1 MSPRRRIEPDTAPD
15 FAGVR
20 APARRRWVWPLLMAL
35 AAMLTAAAVATSVL
49 VAVIHERHHRSA
61 VADVE
66 VTDFVRSFMVHYTS
80 PDPFHANDYAQAV
93 LDQSTGQLAQM
104 YKDKINEIV
113 ITVARSEPTA
123 GSVLDAGVE
132 RWNDDGSADVVVA
145 TQTTTT
151 MPDGNKIENVNR
163 WVATAK
169 KEGAQWKISN
179 LLQVI

>member
-1 MSPRRRIEPDTAPD
+1 MSPRRRIDPDTAPD
-15 FAGVR
+15 FADARPPVR
-20 APARRRWVWPLLMAL
+20 RGWRWPLLAVL
-35 AAMLTAAAVATSVL
+35 AAVLTAAAVAASVAVFAVHQRQHREL
-49 VAVIHERHHRSA
+49 VAT
-61 VADVE
+61 VE
-66 VTDFVRSFMVHYTS
+66 VTDFVRSFMSRYTS

-104 YKDKINEIV
+104 YKEKLNEIV
-113 ITVARSEPTA
+113 VTVARSEPTA
-123 GSVLDAGVE
+123 GSVLEAGVE

-151 MPDGNKIENVNR
+151 MPDGKKVEGVNR

-169 KEGAQWKISN
+169 QEGDQWKISN